1 MTYSIY
7 LTETKLSKNS
17 SEFVGRR
24 AWVIGHMCTVRNIVL
39 TSDTPTKT
47 FLDEQ
52 SAIDCIKTL
61 PKNKR
66 TDKSISIF
74 NYEVLK
80 V

>member
-1 MTYSIY
+1 MAYSIY

-17 SEFVGRR
+17 NEFVGRR
-24 AWVIGHMCTVRNIVL
+24 GWFAGSMVTVRNIVR

-74 NYEVLK
+74 NYEVLE

>member
-1 MTYSIY
+1 MAYSIF

-24 AWVIGHMCTVRNIVL
+24 SWVVGQMCTVRDMVL

-47 FLDEQ
+47 FIDEQ
-52 SAIDCIKTL
+52 SAIDYIKTL

-66 TDKSISIF
+66 TDRSISIF
-74 NYEVLK
+74 NYEVLE